1 MNMRVQI
8 EEPALKA
15 KRDRAAQIHFDLE
28 HPMRH
33 LRRAAQLVAMSKEA
47 WESGLGPDP
56 AGTLGLALDFLID
69 SVEEV
74 VETYL
79 DEEDEAV
86 TA

>member
-1 MNMRVQI
+1 VR
-8 EEPALKA
+8 AG
-15 KRDRAAQIHFDLE
+15 RAAQIHFDLE
-28 HPMRH
+28 HPIRH

-74 VETYL
+74 VEAYL
-79 DEEDEAV
+79 DEDDEIA